1 MQLNTFFPSAD
12 TMPQMQRIQHIDSL
26 RGVAVLLMV
35 MVHAA
40 ATWNPFHSP
49 QPTLLAYIISGL
61 GGLAAP
67 LFVTLFGWGVLRSEL
82 SLRQRL
88 FQSLFLFAMQIL
100 VNLTSPHLF
109 QTFTPGVLSLMALL
123 NLVLPMLS
131 SSFKDSKVHP
141 ILWLTTLV
149 FLIQFL
155 YPEIQGEGSW
165 SDRVNDASFFIVAS
179 NLFFTGTY
187 PLFPWIL
194 FAALGATISANGT
207 NQGASVPS
215 IHLIRY
221 SILFGLLFCL
231 VSFYISQ
238 INNELWAH
246 PTADATLTFF
256 PANTAFLIA
265 AFTGVMILWLMIQRL
280 NPKSLSSAGKMS
292 LTIYV
297 VHFIPLTWMQ
307 DYELTYQW
315 GLTTSSIAV
324 VAYSL
329 IWIPLSAQ
337 WLKRYPKATLEATL
351 KEIRKS
357 L

>member
-1 MQLNTFFPSAD
+1 
-12 TMPQMQRIQHIDSL
+12 MPQIQRIQHIDSL

-67 LFVTLFGWGVLRSEL
+67 LFVTLFGWGVLRTDIP
-82 SLRQRL
+82 LRQRV
-88 FQSLFLFAMQIL
+88 FQSFFLFVMQIL

-109 QTFTPGVLSLMALL
+109 QIFTPGVLSLMAVL
-123 NLVLPMLS
+123 NIVLPTLSNRFKS
-131 SSFKDSKVHP
+131 SSIQLLFF
-141 ILWLTTLV
+141 LTTLV

-155 YPEIQGEGSW
+155 FPEIQGEGSW
-165 SDRVNDASFFIVAS
+165 ADRVDDSSLSIVLS

-194 FAALGATISANGT
+194 FAALGATISTSGANK
-207 NQGASVPS
+207 GASVEP
-215 IHLIRY
+215 INAVRFAIGFG
-221 SILFGLLFCL
+221 ILFCI
-231 VSFYISQ
+231 VSFYLAQKSS
-238 INNELWAH
+238 ELWAH

-256 PANTAFLIA
+256 PANTAFIIA
-265 AFTGVMILWLMIQRL
+265 AFTGVMIIWQIIQTI
-280 NPKSLSSAGKMS
+280 NPQSLTSAGKMS

-297 VHFIPLTWMQ
+297 IHFIPLTLMQ
-307 DYELTYQW
+307 DYEVTYQW
-315 GLTTSSIAV
+315 GLTTSSLV
-324 VAYSL
+324 VLIYTL
-329 IWIPLSAQ
+329 IWIPLSTQ

-351 KEIRKS
+351 RVIRKS

>member
-1 MQLNTFFPSAD
+1 
-12 TMPQMQRIQHIDSL
+12 MPQIQRIQHIDSL

-67 LFVTLFGWGVLRSEL
+67 LFVTLFGWGVLRSDIP
-82 SLRQRL
+82 LRQRV
-88 FQSLFLFAMQIL
+88 FQSFFLFVMQIL

-109 QTFTPGVLSLMALL
+109 QIFTPGVLSLMAVL
-123 NLVLPMLS
+123 NIVLPTLSNRFKS
-131 SSFKDSKVHP
+131 SSIQLLFF
-141 ILWLTTLV
+141 LTTLV

-155 YPEIQGEGSW
+155 FPEIQGEGSW
-165 SDRVNDASFFIVAS
+165 ADRVDDSSLSIVLS

-194 FAALGATISANGT
+194 FAALGATISTSGANK
-207 NQGASVPS
+207 GASVEP
-215 IHLIRY
+215 INAVRFAIGFG
-221 SILFGLLFCL
+221 ILFCI
-231 VSFYISQ
+231 VSFYLAQKSS
-238 INNELWAH
+238 ELWAH

-256 PANTAFLIA
+256 PANTAFIIA
-265 AFTGVMILWLMIQRL
+265 AFTGVMIIWQIIQTI
-280 NPKSLSSAGKMS
+280 NPQSLTSAGKMS

-297 VHFIPLTWMQ
+297 IHFIPLTLMQ
-307 DYELTYQW
+307 DYEVTYQW
-315 GLTTSSIAV
+315 GLTTSSLV
-324 VAYSL
+324 VLIYTL
-329 IWIPLSAQ
+329 IWIPLSTQ

-351 KEIRKS
+351 RVIRKS

>member
-1 MQLNTFFPSAD
+1 
-12 TMPQMQRIQHIDSL
+12 MPQIQRIQHIDSL

-67 LFVTLFGWGVLRSEL
+67 LFVTLFGWGVLRTDIP
-82 SLRQRL
+82 LRQRV
-88 FQSLFLFAMQIL
+88 FQSFFLFVMQIL

-109 QTFTPGVLSLMALL
+109 QIFTPGVLSLMAVL
-123 NLVLPMLS
+123 NIVLPTLSNRFKS
-131 SSFKDSKVHP
+131 SSIQLLFF
-141 ILWLTTLV
+141 LTTLV

-155 YPEIQGEGSW
+155 FPEIQGEGSW
-165 SDRVNDASFFIVAS
+165 ADRVDDSSLSIVLS

-194 FAALGATISANGT
+194 FAALGATISTSGANK
-207 NQGASVPS
+207 GASVEP
-215 IHLIRY
+215 INAVRFAIGFG
-221 SILFGLLFCL
+221 ILFCI
-231 VSFYISQ
+231 VSFYLAQKSS
-238 INNELWAH
+238 ELWAH

-256 PANTAFLIA
+256 PANTAFIIA
-265 AFTGVMILWLMIQRL
+265 AFTGVMVIWQIIQTI
-280 NPKSLSSAGKMS
+280 NPQSLTSAGKMS

-297 VHFIPLTWMQ
+297 IHFIPLTLMQ
-307 DYELTYQW
+307 DYEVTYQW
-315 GLTTSSIAV
+315 GLTTSSLV
-324 VAYSL
+324 VLIYTL
-329 IWIPLSAQ
+329 IWIPLSTQ

-351 KEIRKS
+351 RVIRKS

>member
-1 MQLNTFFPSAD
+1 
-12 TMPQMQRIQHIDSL
+12 MPQIQRIQHIDSL

-67 LFVTLFGWGVLRSEL
+67 LFVTLFGWGVLRTDIP
-82 SLRQRL
+82 LRQRV
-88 FQSLFLFAMQIL
+88 FQSFFLFVMQIL

-109 QTFTPGVLSLMALL
+109 QIFTPGVLSLMAVL
-123 NLVLPMLS
+123 NIVLPTLSNRFKS
-131 SSFKDSKVHP
+131 SSIQLLFF
-141 ILWLTTLV
+141 LTTLV

-155 YPEIQGEGSW
+155 FPEIQGEGSW
-165 SDRVNDASFFIVAS
+165 ADRVDDSSLSIVLS

-194 FAALGATISANGT
+194 FAALGATISTSGANK
-207 NQGASVPS
+207 GASVEPVNAVRFA
-215 IHLIRY
+215 IGFG
-221 SILFGLLFCL
+221 ILFCI
-231 VSFYISQ
+231 VSFYLAQKSS
-238 INNELWAH
+238 ELWSH

-256 PANTAFLIA
+256 PANTAFIIA
-265 AFTGVMILWLMIQRL
+265 AFTCVMIIWQIIQTI
-280 NPKSLSSAGKMS
+280 NPQSLTSAGKMS

-297 VHFIPLTWMQ
+297 IHFIPLTLMQ
-307 DYELTYQW
+307 DYEVTYQW
-315 GLTTSSIAV
+315 GLTTSSLV
-324 VAYSL
+324 VLIYTL
-329 IWIPLSAQ
+329 IWIPLSTQ

-351 KEIRKS
+351 RVIRKS

>member
-1 MQLNTFFPSAD
+1 MSQI
-12 TMPQMQRIQHIDSL
+12 QRIQHIDSL

-67 LFVTLFGWGVLRSEL
+67 LFVTLFGWGVLRSDIP
-82 SLRQRL
+82 LRQRVI
-88 FQSLFLFAMQIL
+88 QALFLFSMQIL

-109 QTFTPGVLSLMALL
+109 ETFTPGVLSLMALL
-123 NLVLPMLS
+123 NLVLPTLS
-131 SSFKDSKVHP
+131 NRFKRSSMQLLFF
-141 ILWLTTLV
+141 LTALV

-155 YPEIQGEGSW
+155 LPEIQGEGSW
-165 SDRVNDASFFIVAS
+165 ADRVDDSSLSIVLS

-194 FAALGATISANGT
+194 FAALGATISTSGT
-207 NQGASVPS
+207 NRGASVEPTNAVRFA
-215 IHLIRY
+215 IGFG
-221 SILFGLLFCL
+221 ILFCI
-231 VSFYISQ
+231 VSFYIAQKSS
-238 INNELWAH
+238 ELWAH

-256 PANTAFLIA
+256 PANTAFIIA
-265 AFTGVMILWLMIQRL
+265 AFTGVMIIWQIIQTI
-280 NPKSLSSAGKMS
+280 NPPSLTSAGKMS

-297 VHFIPLTWMQ
+297 IHFIPLTLMQ
-307 DYELTYQW
+307 DYEVTYQW
-315 GLTTSSIAV
+315 GLTTSSLV
-324 VAYSL
+324 VVVYTL
-329 IWIPLSAQ
+329 IWIPLSTQ

-351 KEIRKS
+351 RVIRKS

>member
-1 MQLNTFFPSAD
+1 
-12 TMPQMQRIQHIDSL
+12 MPQIQRIQHIDSL

-67 LFVTLFGWGVLRSEL
+67 LFVTLFGWGVLRTDIP
-82 SLRQRL
+82 LRQRV
-88 FQSLFLFAMQIL
+88 FQSFFLFVMQIL

-109 QTFTPGVLSLMALL
+109 QIFTPGVLSLMAVL
-123 NLVLPMLS
+123 NIVLPTLSNRFKS
-131 SSFKDSKVHP
+131 SSMQLLFF
-141 ILWLTTLV
+141 LTTLV

-155 YPEIQGEGSW
+155 FPEIQGEGSW
-165 SDRVNDASFFIVAS
+165 ADRVDDSSLSIVLS

-194 FAALGATISANGT
+194 FAALGATISTSGANK
-207 NQGASVPS
+207 GASVEP
-215 IHLIRY
+215 INAVRFAIGFG
-221 SILFGLLFCL
+221 ILFCI
-231 VSFYISQ
+231 VSFYLAQKSS
-238 INNELWAH
+238 ELWAH

-256 PANTAFLIA
+256 PANTAFIIA
-265 AFTGVMILWLMIQRL
+265 AFTGVMIIWQIIQTI
-280 NPKSLSSAGKMS
+280 NSQSLTSAGKMS

-297 VHFIPLTWMQ
+297 IHFIPLTLMQ
-307 DYELTYQW
+307 DYEVTYQW
-315 GLTTSSIAV
+315 GLTTSSLV
-324 VAYSL
+324 VLIYTL
-329 IWIPLSAQ
+329 IWIPLSTQ

-351 KEIRKS
+351 RVIRKS

>member
-1 MQLNTFFPSAD
+1 MFFPSAD

-49 QPTLLAYIISGL
+49 QPTLFAYIISGL

-67 LFVTLFGWGVLRSEL
+67 LFVTLFGWGVLRSKL

-141 ILWLTTLV
+141 LLWLTTLV

-165 SDRVNDASFFIVAS
+165 SDRVNDASLFIVAS

-215 IHLIRY
+215 VHLIRY

-265 AFTGVMILWLMIQRL
+265 AFTGVMILWLMIQKL
-280 NPKSLSSAGKMS
+280 NPQSLSSAGKMS

-297 VHFIPLTWMQ
+297 LHFIPLTWMQ

-337 WLKRYPKATLEATL
+337 WLKRYPKASLEATL
-351 KEIRKS
+351 KGIRKS

>member
-1 MQLNTFFPSAD
+1 
-12 TMPQMQRIQHIDSL
+12 MPQIQRIQHIDSL

-67 LFVTLFGWGVLRSEL
+67 LFVTLFGWGVLRTDIP
-82 SLRQRL
+82 LRQRV
-88 FQSLFLFAMQIL
+88 FQSFFLFVMQIL

-109 QTFTPGVLSLMALL
+109 QIFTPGVLSLMAVL
-123 NLVLPMLS
+123 NIVLPTLSNRFKS
-131 SSFKDSKVHP
+131 SSIQLLFF
-141 ILWLTTLV
+141 LTTLV

-155 YPEIQGEGSW
+155 FPEIQGEGSW
-165 SDRVNDASFFIVAS
+165 ADRVDDSSLSIVLS

-194 FAALGATISANGT
+194 FAALGATISTSGANK
-207 NQGASVPS
+207 GASVEP
-215 IHLIRY
+215 INAVRFAIGFG
-221 SILFGLLFCL
+221 ILFCI
-231 VSFYISQ
+231 VSFYLAQKSS
-238 INNELWAH
+238 ELWAH

-256 PANTAFLIA
+256 PANTAFIIA
-265 AFTGVMILWLMIQRL
+265 AFTGVMIIWQIIQTI
-280 NPKSLSSAGKMS
+280 NSQSLTSAGKMS

-297 VHFIPLTWMQ
+297 IHFIPLTLMQ
-307 DYELTYQW
+307 DYEVTYQW
-315 GLTTSSIAV
+315 GLTTSSLV
-324 VAYSL
+324 VLIYTL
-329 IWIPLSAQ
+329 IWIPLSTQ

-351 KEIRKS
+351 RVIRKS

>member
-1 MQLNTFFPSAD
+1 MSQIK
-12 TMPQMQRIQHIDSL
+12 RIQHIDSL

-67 LFVTLFGWGVLRSEL
+67 LFVTLFGWGVLRSDIP
-82 SLRQRL
+82 LRQRA
-88 FQSLFLFAMQIL
+88 FQSFFLFAMQIL

-131 SSFKDSKVHP
+131 VRFKSSGVQMLLF
-141 ILWLTTLV
+141 LTMLV

-155 YPEIQGEGSW
+155 FPQIQGEGSW
-165 SDRVNDASFFIVAS
+165 SDRVDDSSLFIILA

-194 FAALGATISANGT
+194 FAALGATISTSGM
-207 NQGASVPS
+207 NQGASIGPTNAV
-215 IHLIRY
+215 RY
-221 SILFGLLFCL
+221 AISFGILFCI
-231 VSFYISQ
+231 VSFYLAQKNS
-238 INNELWAH
+238 ELWAH

-256 PANTAFLIA
+256 PANTAFIIA
-265 AFTGVMILWLMIQRL
+265 AFTGVMIIWQTIQAL
-280 NPKSLSSAGKMS
+280 NPQSITSAGKMS

-297 VHFIPLTWMQ
+297 IHFIPLTLMQ
-307 DYELTYQW
+307 DYETTYQW
-315 GLTTSSIAV
+315 GLTTSSLV
-324 VAYSL
+324 VLVYTL
-329 IWIPLSAQ
+329 IWIPLSTQ
-337 WLKRYPKATLEATL
+337 WLKRYPKATLEATF
-351 KEIRKS
+351 KGIRKS

>member
-1 MQLNTFFPSAD
+1 
-12 TMPQMQRIQHIDSL
+12 MPQIQRIQHIDSL

-67 LFVTLFGWGVLRSEL
+67 LFVTLFGWGVLRSDI

-88 FQSLFLFAMQIL
+88 FQSLFLFVMQIL

-131 SSFKDSKVHP
+131 NGFKSSSIQMLFT
-141 ILWLTTLV
+141 LTTLV

-155 YPEIQGEGSW
+155 FPEIQGDASW
-165 SDRVNDASFFIVAS
+165 SDRVDDSSLLIISS

-194 FAALGATISANGT
+194 FAALGTTISTSGT
-207 NQGASVPS
+207 NQGASVEPTNAIKYAIS
-215 IHLIRY
+215 FG
-221 SILFGLLFCL
+221 ILFCI

-238 INNELWAH
+238 KNSVLWAH
-246 PTADATLTFF
+246 PTADAMLTFF
-256 PANTAFLIA
+256 PANTAFIIA
-265 AFTGVMILWLMIQRL
+265 AFTGVMIIWQIIQVL
-280 NPKSLSSAGKMS
+280 KPQFLGSAGRMS

-297 VHFIPLTWMQ
+297 IHFIPLTLMQ
-307 DYELTYQW
+307 DYETTYQW
-315 GLTTSSIAV
+315 RLTTSSLAV
-324 VAYSL
+324 LAYSL
-329 IWIPLSAQ
+329 IWIPLSTQ

-351 KEIRKS
+351 RVIRKS

>member
-1 MQLNTFFPSAD
+1 
-12 TMPQMQRIQHIDSL
+12 MPQIQRIQHIDSL

-67 LFVTLFGWGVLRSEL
+67 LFVTLFGWGVLRTDIP
-82 SLRQRL
+82 LRQRV
-88 FQSLFLFAMQIL
+88 FQSLFLFGMQIL

-131 SSFKDSKVHP
+131 ARFKSSGVQMLLFV
-141 ILWLTTLV
+141 TMLV

-155 YPEIQGEGSW
+155 FPEIQGEGSW
-165 SDRVNDASFFIVAS
+165 ADRVDDSSLSIVLS

-194 FAALGATISANGT
+194 FAALGATISTSGANK
-207 NQGASVPS
+207 GASVEP
-215 IHLIRY
+215 INAVRFAIGFG
-221 SILFGLLFCL
+221 ILFCI
-231 VSFYISQ
+231 VSFYLSQ
-238 INNELWAH
+238 KNSELWAH

-256 PANTAFLIA
+256 PANSAFIIA
-265 AFTGVMILWLMIQRL
+265 AFTGVMIIWQTIQAL
-280 NPKSLSSAGKMS
+280 NPQSFTSAGKMS

-297 VHFIPLTWMQ
+297 IHFIPLTLMQ
-307 DYELTYQW
+307 DYETTYQW
-315 GLTTSSIAV
+315 GLTTSSLV
-324 VAYSL
+324 VLVYTL
-329 IWIPLSAQ
+329 IWIPLSTQ

-351 KEIRKS
+351 RVIRKS

>member
-1 MQLNTFFPSAD
+1 
-12 TMPQMQRIQHIDSL
+12 MPQIQRIQHIDSL

-67 LFVTLFGWGVLRSEL
+67 LFVTLFGWGVLRTDIP
-82 SLRQRL
+82 LRQRV
-88 FQSLFLFAMQIL
+88 FQSFFLFVMQIL

-109 QTFTPGVLSLMALL
+109 QIFTPGVLSLMAVL
-123 NLVLPMLS
+123 NIVLPTLSNRFKS
-131 SSFKDSKVHP
+131 SSIQLLFF
-141 ILWLTTLV
+141 LTSLV

-155 YPEIQGEGSW
+155 FPEIQGEGSW
-165 SDRVNDASFFIVAS
+165 ADRVDDSSLSIVLS

-194 FAALGATISANGT
+194 FAALGATISTSGANK
-207 NQGASVPS
+207 GASVEP
-215 IHLIRY
+215 INAVRFAIGFG
-221 SILFGLLFCL
+221 ILFCI
-231 VSFYISQ
+231 VSFYLAQKSS
-238 INNELWAH
+238 ELWAH

-256 PANTAFLIA
+256 PANTAFIIA
-265 AFTGVMILWLMIQRL
+265 AFTGVMIIWQIIQTI
-280 NPKSLSSAGKMS
+280 NSQSLTSAGKMS

-297 VHFIPLTWMQ
+297 IHFIPLTLMQ
-307 DYELTYQW
+307 DYEVTYQW
-315 GLTTSSIAV
+315 GLTTSSLV
-324 VAYSL
+324 VLIYTL
-329 IWIPLSAQ
+329 IWIPLSTQ

-351 KEIRKS
+351 RVIRKS